1 MGKLVITS
9 CVILLLCLCDSVN
22 RNWVFQILCRRPHL
36 DEKTYNQLVERAK
49 EEGYDVSKLHKT
61 PQAETPPEEDG
72 PKDTKGIWW
81 IKSILG
87 W

>member
-1 MGKLVITS
+1 MGKLVIIS

-22 RNWVFQILCRRPHL
+22 RNWVFQILSRRPYL
-36 DEKTYNQLVERAK
+36 DEEIYDQLVKRAR

-61 PQAETPPEEDG
+61 PQAEPPPEEDG